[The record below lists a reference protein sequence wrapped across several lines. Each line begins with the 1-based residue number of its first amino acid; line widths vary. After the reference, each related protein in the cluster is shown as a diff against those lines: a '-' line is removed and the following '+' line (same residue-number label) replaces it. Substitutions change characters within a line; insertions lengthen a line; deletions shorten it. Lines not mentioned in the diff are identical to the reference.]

1 MSEVPSSTPQDL
13 LALAWQRFG
22 EGDRANA
29 LRLARQS
36 LAAQATPQAAAALGY
51 FLFDANEPEAAA
63 QVLTPA
69 LAQWPHHA
77 TAHWYMGLL
86 CRQTSQTQPPHLALA
101 AAYLRR
107 ACQLDAS
114 LHEAAV
120 TLAWTLHDMGQLP
133 EAAEWAQHALRA
145 SREPAR
151 LLLMG
156 WLHQRQGQLEP
167 AVPLYREAIAT
178 LPFDAPEQ
186 GRLHLHLAQC
196 LVDLQRPREAQAAL
210 EAGLARLAFDPEL
223 TPALAWHHWGMGQR
237 SAAIALARRQTEA
250 HPDRTEAWYLLGV
263 LQQASN
269 NLVAADAC
277 FAEVQQR
284 DLTHSDGLLRRA
296 QIQAGWG
303 HATDALW
310 LLQQVLN
317 QQPGL
322 PAAQGLMAQVLIDL
336 QRHQEARRLLMPML
350 REAPRQS
357 ELWRLLAVARL
368 QGGHRAAG
376 LRALERSLRLD
387 ADHVASLGTL
397 GWILLEDGD
406 LHRAQ
411 AVVQR
416 LLRLRPDDV
425 LVMCQAAFVLVAAG
439 EIATAQALAQRAV
452 AQAPADAEAWRALA
466 AVRHRQRHLSEA
478 QAAVEMALQLQPD
491 RLDSLRQLGW
501 ILLADQRFA
510 QAQLAF
516 LRARSLRPEDPVC
529 LLELSEA
536 QLRGGAWAAGMETV
550 DELLARQPDHAGA
563 MLLKARLL
571 TEGAH
576 HFPDGHARALALCQ
590 RLLAAQE
597 RVGEAA
603 RVLVRLTGL
612 GEAGA
617 QTALA
622 LLAPSLRRALLQ
634 EAIAEASTRHG
645 HAPLVRLANL
655 AAQDFPHE
663 PWAGWAA
670 LHSASLCEASQP
682 EDLARLAR
690 LRYRELKLRAG
701 MDLSPRSPAQ
711 PRKGARPRIGY
722 VVSQLHVSLLRRALA
737 SHDAQAVEVFVF
749 SNRPLPPL
757 PGHIHCEP
765 LDIDTLPSACAVHRI
780 DVLIDTGGLHP
791 FEGQMDLLRLYA
803 RRLAP
808 LQVGWLGCW
817 GTSGG
822 LFDAYLT
829 DFASIPPAHEARYE
843 EALWRIEGGQWCW
856 DPPVHAP
863 PVGPLP
869 ALANGFVTFGVPTR
883 GLRLNPASLQAWAQ
897 VLLATPG
904 SSIRFI
910 GELAH
915 DWPQRTSVLATM
927 REQGVDASRVAFDP
941 TRSYEGLL
949 AWFEGIDLLLDSF
962 PSNGGLSLLD
972 ALWMGVP
979 VVTLSGEWAGARQ
992 ALSILAAMDLEH
1004 WTATD
1009 VPTYVQTAC
1018 ALVRDLPL
1026 LGQHR
1031 ADLRSR
1037 MRGSPSVDGRRVAAQ
1052 IERRCEAFV
1061 RSLTAEET
1069 GDDPKDRVRAQAR
1082 RALHDW
1088 LDKDAIL
1095 ALPAPAAN
1103 GEPPAL
1109 SVIVVLYNQAGL
1121 TRKTLQALADQ
1132 RGVSFETLIVDNA
1145 SSDETAAL
1153 LQRVRGA
1160 HIVSHGHNLG
1170 FLRAVNEAAQRARGR
1185 HVVLLNSDAI
1195 LQEGALAAAC
1205 ARLDAEPAIGALGGR
1220 IVLTTG
1226 GLQEAG
1232 NRIFRD
1238 GSTVGMGRG
1247 EDPFSPAA
1255 MAGRAADYVSGVFL
1269 AVPMAVWR
1277 LLGGFDDRFA
1287 PAYFEDTDFCVRV
1300 WRAGF
1305 RVVYAPEVLLE
1316 HLEWGSAQGDEAPRQ
1331 MRENQ
1336 RHFLACHGEW
1346 LQHQPTP
1353 SPQPLDADRWRSPED
1368 QPRRPRVLVIDNE
1381 VPHMF
1386 KGGGLP
1392 RARLMLQAL
1401 RDWPVTFF
1409 PLWVAE
1415 DHWRDVYASLPPS
1428 TEVMLDHGTTPG
1440 LDRLEALLEQ
1450 RRGLYDVLVVS
1461 RPPNLK
1467 ALQPLRQRRPELFEP
1482 MRMVYD
1488 AEALFALREIAEA
1501 AVKGRPLSR
1510 AAAQARL
1517 AGEIGLANGTDHVFV
1532 VSDRD
1537 AALFRAAGHRVTLL
1551 SHATTLRRTAPGPA
1565 QRSGLLFVG
1574 AVHPDTPNEDGL
1586 VWFIEQVMPL
1596 LRERMALPPV
1606 LSVVGVNRSSRVSEL
1621 AGPDVLLLGP
1631 QAQLEP
1637 LYDSARVFVAPVR
1650 YAGGVPAK
1658 VIEAASNGIPVVAS
1672 SVLVRQLGWD
1682 EGIDIQAA
1690 RDASAFADG
1699 IERLLRDD
1707 ALWLRQ
1713 QASAWVQCGA
1723 RYNEERFGQA
1733 LRHVLQGMQRD
1744 GNA

>member
-1 MSEVPSSTPQDL
+1 MSEDPSATPQDL
-13 LALAWQRFG
+13 LAQAWQCFG
-22 EGDRANA
+22 GGDRESAQQ
-29 LRLARQS
+29 LARHS
-36 LAAQATPQAAAALGY
+36 LAAQASPQAAAALGY
-51 FLFDANEPEAAA
+51 FHLDAGEGDAATL
-63 QVLTPA
+63 VLVQA

-77 TAHWYMGLL
+77 ALHWYMGLL
-86 CRQTSQTQPPHLALA
+86 YRQTAQAQPTHMALA
-101 AAYLRR
+101 AAHLRR

-114 LHEAAV
+114 LHEAAA

-133 EAAEWAQHALRA
+133 EATGWAHQALQA

-156 WLHQRQGQLEP
+156 WLHQRLGNV
-167 AVPLYREAIAT
+167 ASAMPLYREAIAA
-178 LPFDAPEQ
+178 LPFDALEQ

-196 LVDLQRPREAQAAL
+196 LTDLQRPREAQATL
-210 EAGLARLAFDPEL
+210 EAGLARRAFDPEL
-223 TPALAWHHWGMGQR
+223 TQALAWHHWGMGQR
-237 SAAIALARRQTEA
+237 SAAIDLARRQTEA

-263 LQQASN
+263 LHQGSQD
-269 NLVAADAC
+269 LKAADAC
-277 FAEVQQR
+277 LAEVQQR
-284 DLTHSDGLLRRA
+284 DLTHTDGLLRRA

-303 HATDALW
+303 HATDAHW

-336 QRHQEARRLLMPML
+336 QRYDDARRLLLPML

-376 LRALERSLRLD
+376 LRALERSLRID
-387 ADHVASLGTL
+387 ADNVASLGTM
-397 GWILLEDGD
+397 GWVLLEAGD
-406 LHRAQ
+406 LPRAQ

-425 LVMCQAAFVLVAAG
+425 PVMCQATFVLVAAG

-466 AVRHRQRHLSEA
+466 AVRHQQRHLGEA
-478 QAAVEMALQLQPD
+478 EAAIETALQLQPD

-501 ILLADQRFA
+501 ILIADQRFA

-516 LRARSLRPEDPVC
+516 LRARSLRPDDPVC
-529 LLELSEA
+529 LLELAEA
-536 QLRGGAWAAGMETV
+536 MLRGGAWAAGMETV
-550 DELLARQPDHAGA
+550 DELLARQPGDAGA
-563 MLLKARLL
+563 LLLKARLL

-617 QTALA
+617 QAALA
-622 LLAPSLRRALLQ
+622 LLAPSLRQSLLQ
-634 EAIAEASTRHG
+634 EAIANASARHG
-645 HAPLVRLANL
+645 HFPLVRLANL
-655 AAQDFPHE
+655 AAQDFPLH

-670 LHSASLCEASQP
+670 LQSASLCEASQP
-682 EDLARLAR
+682 DELARLAR
-690 LRYRELKLRAG
+690 QRYRELKLRAG
-701 MDLSPRSPAQ
+701 MDLNPRLPAQ

-722 VVSQLHVSLLRRALA
+722 VVSQLHVSLLRRVLA
-737 SHDAQAVEVFVF
+737 CHDAQAVEVFVF

-757 PGHIHCEP
+757 PRHIHCEP
-765 LDIDTLPSACAVHRI
+765 LDLDTLPTACAAHRI

-791 FEGQMDLLRLYA
+791 FEGQQDLLQLYA

-822 LFDAYLT
+822 LFDVYLT
-829 DFASIPPAHEARYE
+829 DFASIPTAHEARYE
-843 EALWRIEGGQWCW
+843 EALWRMEGGQWCW

-863 PVGPLP
+863 AVGPLP
-869 ALANGFVTFGVPTR
+869 ALSNGFVTFGVPAR
-883 GLRLNPASLQAWAQ
+883 GLRLNPSSLQAWAQ

-904 SSIRFI
+904 SNIRFI
-910 GELAH
+910 GEGAH
-915 DWPQRTSVLATM
+915 DWPQRTSVLATLQA
-927 REQGVDASRVAFDP
+927 QGVAASRVAFDP
-941 TRSYEGLL
+941 ARSYEGLL
-949 AWFEGIDLLLDSF
+949 EWFQGIDLLLDTF

-979 VVTLSGEWAGARQ
+979 VVTLAGDWAGARQ
-992 ALSILAAMDLEH
+992 AHSILEAMGLGG
-1004 WTATD
+1004 WTTTD
-1009 VPTYVQTAC
+1009 APAYVQTAG
-1018 ALVRDLPL
+1018 ALARDLPL
-1026 LGQHR
+1026 LRQHR
-1031 ADLRSR
+1031 AGLRSR
-1037 MRGSPSVDGRRVAAQ
+1037 MLASPLVDGRRVAAQ
-1052 IERRCEAFV
+1052 IERWCEAFV
-1061 RSLTAEET
+1061 HSLSAAET
-1069 GDDPKDRVRAQAR
+1069 GNDPKDRVRAQAR

-1088 LDKDAIL
+1088 LGKDVVL
-1095 ALPAPAAN
+1095 RLPAP
-1103 GEPPAL
+1103 GSDEPPAL

-1145 SSDETAAL
+1145 STDETATL
-1153 LQRVRGA
+1153 LQRVQGA
-1160 HIVSHGHNLG
+1160 HTVSHRHNLG
-1170 FLRAVNEAAQRARGR
+1170 FLRAVNEAATRARGR

-1195 LQEGALAAAC
+1195 LQEGALATAC

-1269 AVPMAVWR
+1269 AVPMTVWR

-1287 PAYFEDTDFCVRV
+1287 PAYYEDTDFCVRV

-1316 HLEWGSAQGDEAPRQ
+1316 HLEWGSATGDEAPRQ

-1336 RHFLACHGEW
+1336 QRFMACHGEW
-1346 LQHQPTP
+1346 LQHQPAP
-1353 SPQPLDADRWRSPED
+1353 SPQPLHCDRWCSPED
-1368 QPRRPRVLVIDNE
+1368 QPRRPRVLIIDNE

-1415 DHWRDVYASLPPS
+1415 DSWRDVYASLPHS
-1428 TEVMLDHGTTPG
+1428 TEVMLDHGI
-1440 LDRLEALLEQ
+1440 DRLEAFLDK

-1482 MRMVYD
+1482 MRVVYD

-1501 AVKGRPLSR
+1501 AVKGRPMTR

-1537 AALFRAAGHRVTLL
+1537 AALFRAASHRVTLL
-1551 SHATTLRRTAPGPA
+1551 SHSVTLRRSVPGPA
-1565 QRSGLLFVG
+1565 TRNGLLFVG
-1574 AVHPDTPNEDGL
+1574 ALHPDTPNEDGL

-1596 LRERMALPPV
+1596 LRERMAQPPV
-1606 LSVVGVNRSSRVSEL
+1606 LSVVGVNRSSRVREL
-1621 AGPDVLLLGP
+1621 AGPDVRLLGA
-1631 QAQLEP
+1631 QAELEP

-1650 YAGGVPAK
+1650 YAGGVPVK

-1672 SVLVRQLGWD
+1672 AVLVRQLDWD
-1682 EGIDIQAA
+1682 AGIDIQAA
-1690 RDASAFADG
+1690 RDASAFAAG
-1699 IERLLRDD
+1699 IARLLDNETR
-1707 ALWLRQ
+1707 WLKQ
-1713 QASAWVQCGA
+1713 QASAWAQCSA
-1723 RYNEERFGQA
+1723 RYNEELFGEA
-1733 LRHVLQGMQRD
+1733 LRRVLQGSRRD
-1744 GNA
+1744 RHA

>member
-1 MSEVPSSTPQDL
+1 VIEDPSANTQDL
-13 LALAWQRFG
+13 LAQAWQRFG
-22 EGDRANA
+22 GGDRESAQQ
-29 LRLARQS
+29 LARQS
-36 LAAQATPQAAAALGY
+36 LAAQASPQAAAALGY
-51 FLFDANEPEAAA
+51 FLLDAGELDNAA

-77 TAHWYMGLL
+77 ALHWYMGLL
-86 CRQTSQTQPPHLALA
+86 HRQTAQAQPTPMAMA
-101 AAYLRR
+101 AAHLRQ

-114 LHEAAV
+114 LHEAAA

-133 EAAEWAQHALRA
+133 EAAEWAQHALQA

-167 AVPLYREAIAT
+167 AMPLYREAIAA

-186 GRLHLHLAQC
+186 GRLHLHLGQC
-196 LVDLQRPREAQAAL
+196 LADLQRPREAQAAL
-210 EAGLARLAFDPEL
+210 EAGLARRAFDPEL
-223 TPALAWHHWGMGQR
+223 TQALAWHHWEQGQR
-237 SAAIALARRQTEA
+237 AAAIDLARRQTET

-263 LQQASN
+263 LHQGSQD
-269 NLVAADAC
+269 LKAADAC
-277 FAEVQQR
+277 LAEVQQR
-284 DLTHSDGLLRRA
+284 DLTHTDGLLLRA

-303 HATDALW
+303 HSTDALW

-336 QRHQEARRLLMPML
+336 QRSKDARRLLLPML

-368 QGGHRAAG
+368 QGGYLAAG

-387 ADHVASLGTL
+387 ADNVASLGTM
-397 GWILLEDGD
+397 GWVLLEAGD
-406 LHRAQ
+406 LPRAQ

-425 LVMCQAAFVLVAAG
+425 PVMCQAAFVLVAAG
-439 EIATAQALAQRAV
+439 GIATAQALAQRAV

-466 AVRHRQRHLSEA
+466 AVRHQQRQLSEA
-478 QAAVEMALQLQPD
+478 EAAMEMALQLQPD

-516 LRARSLRPEDPVC
+516 LRARSLRPEEPVC
-529 LLELSEA
+529 LLELAEA
-536 QLRGGAWAAGMETV
+536 MLRGGAWAAGMETV

-563 MLLKARLL
+563 LLLKARLL

-590 RLLAAQE
+590 RLLAAQD

-622 LLAPSLRRALLQ
+622 LLAPSLRYALLQ
-634 EAIAEASTRHG
+634 EAVAEASTRHG
-645 HAPLVRLANL
+645 HDPLVRLATL
-655 AAQDFPHE
+655 VAQDFPHE

-670 LHSASLCEASQP
+670 LHSASLCETSQP
-682 EDLARLAR
+682 DELARLAR
-690 LRYRELKLRAG
+690 QRYRELKLRAG
-701 MDLSPRSPAQ
+701 MDLSPRAPAQ

-722 VVSQLHVSLLRRALA
+722 VVSQLHVSLLRRVLA

-757 PGHIHCEP
+757 PAHIHCET

-843 EALWRIEGGQWCW
+843 EALWRMEGGQWCW

-863 PVGPLP
+863 RVGPLP
-869 ALANGFVTFGVPTR
+869 ALANGFVTFGVPAR
-883 GLRLNPASLQAWAQ
+883 GLRLNPASLRAWAQ

-904 SSIRFI
+904 SNIRFI

-915 DWPQRTSVLATM
+915 DAPQRSHVLATL
-927 REQGVDASRVAFDP
+927 REQGVAASRVAFDP

-949 AWFEGIDLLLDSF
+949 AWFEGIDLLLDTF

-979 VVTLSGEWAGARQ
+979 VVTLAGGWAGARQ
-992 ALSILAAMDLEH
+992 ALSILAAMDLER

-1031 ADLRSR
+1031 AGLRSR
-1037 MRGSPSVDGRRVAAQ
+1037 MLGSPLVDGRRVAAQ

-1061 RSLTAEET
+1061 HSLTAAET

-1088 LDKDAIL
+1088 LGKDATL

-1103 GEPPAL
+1103 AEPPAL

-1121 TRKTLQALADQ
+1121 TRKTLQALSDQ
-1132 RGVSFETLIVDNA
+1132 RGVSFETIIVDNA

-1160 HIVSHGHNLG
+1160 HIFSHGHNLG

-1287 PAYFEDTDFCVRV
+1287 PAYYEDTDFCVRV

-1305 RVVYAPEVLLE
+1305 RVVYAPQVLLE

-1346 LQHQPTP
+1346 LQHQPAP
-1353 SPQPLDADRWRSPED
+1353 SPQPLDGDRWCSPED

-1428 TEVMLDHGTTPG
+1428 TEVMLDHGTASG
-1440 LDRLEALLEQ
+1440 LDRLEAFLEQ

-1482 MRMVYD
+1482 MRVVYD

-1501 AVKGRPLSR
+1501 AVKGRPMTR

-1517 AGEIGLANGTDHVFV
+1517 AGEIGLANGSDHVFV

-1551 SHATTLRRTAPGPA
+1551 SHATTLRRTVPGPA
-1565 QRSGLLFVG
+1565 PRSGLLFVG
-1574 AVHPDTPNEDGL
+1574 ALHPDTPNEDGL

-1596 LRERMALPPV
+1596 LRERMVLPPV

-1621 AGPDVLLLGP
+1621 AGPDVRLLGP

-1637 LYDSARVFVAPVR
+1637 LYDGARVFVAPVR

-1672 SVLVRQLGWD
+1672 AVLVRQLGWD

-1690 RDASAFADG
+1690 RDARAFADG

-1707 ALWLRQ
+1707 ALWSQQ

-1733 LRHVLQGMQRD
+1733 LRHVLQGTQRD
-1744 GNA
+1744 GDA

>member
-1 MSEVPSSTPQDL
+1 VSEVPTATPQDL
-13 LALAWQRFG
+13 LAQAWQRFSS
-22 EGDRANA
+22 GDRASA
-29 LRLARQS
+29 LPLAHQS

-51 FLFDANEPEAAA
+51 FLLDAGEQDAAA

-77 TAHWYMGLL
+77 ALHWYIGLL
-86 CRQTSQTQPPHLALA
+86 CRQTAQTQPTHMAMA
-101 AAYLRR
+101 AAHLRR
-107 ACQLDAS
+107 ACQLDAT
-114 LHEAAV
+114 LHEAA
-120 TLAWTLHDMGQLP
+120 TALAWTLHDTGQLP
-133 EAAEWAQHALRA
+133 EATEWAQHALRA
-145 SREPAR
+145 SREPSR

-156 WLHQRQGQLEP
+156 WLHQRQGQVER
-167 AVPLYREAIAT
+167 AVTLYREAIAA
-178 LPFDAPEQ
+178 LPFDAPDQ

-196 LVDLQRPREAQAAL
+196 LTKLQHPREVEAAL
-210 EAGLARLAFDPEL
+210 EAGLGRRPFEPEL
-223 TPALAWHHWGMGQR
+223 TQALAWHHWDSGHR
-237 SAAIALARRQTEA
+237 SAAVDLARRQTEA
-250 HPDRTEAWYLLGV
+250 HPERTEAWYLLGV
-263 LQQASN
+263 LRQESQD
-269 NLVAADAC
+269 LKGADAC

-284 DLTHSDGLLRRA
+284 DLTHTDGLLRRA

-303 HATDALW
+303 RSTDAHW
-310 LLQQVLN
+310 LLQQVLAR
-317 QQPGL
+317 QPRL

-336 QRHQEARRLLMPML
+336 RRNHDARRLLLPML
-350 REAPRQS
+350 RETPRQS
-357 ELWRLLAVARL
+357 ELWRLLAVTRL
-368 QGGHRAAG
+368 QDGHRMAG

-387 ADHVASLGTL
+387 ADNVASLGTL
-397 GWILLEDGD
+397 GWILLEEGD
-406 LHRAQ
+406 LKGAQ
-411 AVVQR
+411 AAVQR
-416 LLRLRPDDV
+416 LLRLRPNDV
-425 LVMCQAAFVLVAAG
+425 PVMCQAAFVLVAAG
-439 EIATAQALAQRAV
+439 EIAMAQALAQRAV

-466 AVRHRQRHLSEA
+466 AVRHQQRYLSEA
-478 QAAVEMALQLQPD
+478 EAAIETALQLQPD
-491 RLDSLRQLGW
+491 RVDSLRQLGW
-501 ILLADQRFA
+501 ILIGDQRFA

-516 LRARSLRPEDPVC
+516 LRAHSLRPEDPVSM
-529 LLELSEA
+529 LELTEA
-536 QLRGGAWAAGMETV
+536 MLRGGAFEAGLETI
-550 DELLARQPDHAGA
+550 EALLARQPAHAGG

-576 HFPDGHARALALCQ
+576 QLPDGHTRALALCR
-590 RLLAAQE
+590 RLLATQE

-603 RVLVRLTGL
+603 RVLVRLAGL
-612 GEAGA
+612 GEAEA
-617 QTALA
+617 QAALA
-622 LLAPSLRRALLQ
+622 LLAPSLRLSLLR
-634 EAIAEASTRHG
+634 EAMADAAARHG
-645 HAPLVRLANL
+645 HDHLVRLAAL
-655 AAQDFPHE
+655 AAQDFPRDA
-663 PWAGWAA
+663 WTGWAA
-670 LHSASLCEASQP
+670 YHSASQCEASRP
-682 EDLARLAR
+682 DDLALAAR
-690 LRYRELKLRAG
+690 HRCRALKLSAG
-701 MDLSPRSPAQ
+701 MDLTPRPPPQ
-711 PRKGARPRIGY
+711 PRKGARPRIAY
-722 VVSQLHVSLLRRALA
+722 VVSQLHVSLLRRVLA
-737 SHDAQAVEVFVF
+737 CHDARAVEVFVF
-749 SNRPLPPL
+749 SSRPLPPL
-757 PGHIHCEP
+757 PCHIHCEP
-765 LDIDTLPSACAVHRI
+765 LDIDTLSMACAVHRI

-791 FEGQMDLLRLYA
+791 FEGQMDLLQLYA

-822 LFDAYLT
+822 LFDVYLT
-829 DFASIPPAHEARYE
+829 DFASIPVAHEARYE
-843 EALWRIEGGQWCW
+843 EALWRMEGGQWCW

-869 ALANGFVTFGVPTR
+869 ALGNGFVTFGVTAR
-883 GLRLNPASLQAWAQ
+883 GLRINPASLQAWAQ

-904 SSIRFI
+904 SHIRFI
-910 GELAH
+910 GEGAH
-915 DWPQRTSVLATM
+915 DWPQRTRVLATL
-927 REQGVDASRVAFDP
+927 RQHGVAASRVAFDP
-941 TRSYEGLL
+941 SRSYEGLL
-949 AWFEGIDLLLDSF
+949 AWFQGIDLLLDTF
-962 PSNGGLSLLD
+962 PGNGGLSLLD

-979 VVTLSGEWAGARQ
+979 VVTLAGEWAGARQ
-992 ALSILAAMDLEH
+992 ALSILAAMDLVG

-1009 VPTYVQTAC
+1009 VSTFVQTAC
-1018 ALVRDLPL
+1018 TLARDLPQ

-1031 ADLRSR
+1031 AGLRAR
-1037 MRGSPSVDGRRVAAQ
+1037 MLGSPLVDGRRVAAQ

-1061 RSLTAEET
+1061 HSLTVAET

-1088 LDKDAIL
+1088 LGKEAF
-1095 ALPAPAAN
+1095 LPLPEPAAN

-1132 RGVSFETLIVDNA
+1132 RGVGFETIIVDNA

-1160 HIVSHGHNLG
+1160 RTVSHRHNLG
-1170 FLRAVNEAAQRARGR
+1170 FLRAVNEATKLARGR

-1269 AVPMAVWR
+1269 AVPMSVWR

-1336 RHFLACHGEW
+1336 QRFLACHGEW
-1346 LQHQPTP
+1346 LQHQPAP
-1353 SPQPLDADRWRSPED
+1353 SPQPLDGDRWCSPED

-1415 DHWRDVYASLPPS
+1415 DDWRDVYASLPHS
-1428 TEVMLDHGTTPG
+1428 IEVMLDHG
-1440 LDRLEALLEQ
+1440 LDRLEAFLEK

-1467 ALQPLRQRRPELFEP
+1467 ALQPLRQRRPDLFEP
-1482 MRMVYD
+1482 MRLVYD

-1501 AVKGRPLSR
+1501 AVKGRPLTR

-1532 VSDRD
+1532 VSGRD
-1537 AALFRAAGHRVTLL
+1537 AALFRAAAHQVTLL
-1551 SHATTLRRTAPGPA
+1551 IHATTLRRTAPGPA
-1565 QRSGLLFVG
+1565 PRSGLLFVG
-1574 AVHPDTPNEDGL
+1574 ALHPDTPNEDGL

-1596 LRERMALPPV
+1596 LRERMAQPPV

-1621 AGPDVLLLGP
+1621 AGPDVRLLGP
-1631 QAQLEP
+1631 QASLEP

-1658 VIEAASNGIPVVAS
+1658 VIEAASHGIPVVAS
-1672 SVLVRQLGWD
+1672 AVLVRQLDWD

-1690 RDASAFADG
+1690 RDARAFADG

-1707 ALWLRQ
+1707 ALWLQQ
-1713 QASAWVQCGA
+1713 QASAWAQCGA
-1723 RYNEERFGQA
+1723 RYNEDRFGQA
-1733 LRHVLQGMQRD
+1733 LRRVLEGLRKD
-1744 GNA
+1744 GDA